1 MAYNQIKSNHLTHW
15 SRGILRS
22 KKYISEVFDN
32 LITVQKPLHCS
43 TAGKIAQE
51 QLILKLVRSLLLMK
65 PFKVLSRSRWS
76 NLRANYDVGKKR
88 RTQERGLSKNQI
100 ILTTNCLCV
109 PRYLRHQSLIH
120 KIPGFL
126 NIIRIPNPLA
136 LAHFK
141 I

>member
-51 QLILKLVRSLLLMK
+51 QLDFEISSIPV
-65 PFKVLSRSRWS
+65 V
-76 NLRANYDVGKKR
+76 NETV
-88 RTQERGLSKNQI
+88 
-100 ILTTNCLCV
+100 
-109 PRYLRHQSLIH
+109 QSL
-120 KIPGFL
+120 K
-126 NIIRIPNPLA
+126 
-136 LAHFK
+136 
-141 I
+141 